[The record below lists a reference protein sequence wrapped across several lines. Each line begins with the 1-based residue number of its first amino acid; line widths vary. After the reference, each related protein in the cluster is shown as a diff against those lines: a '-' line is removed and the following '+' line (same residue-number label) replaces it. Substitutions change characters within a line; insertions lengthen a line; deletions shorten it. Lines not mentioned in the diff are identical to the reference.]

1 MAKFRPIGN
10 ILKSLAT
17 NKVFGFCLRIDLAL
31 GKILKNVYAIGQI
44 FIVVNDQKLNK
55 DSCLR
60 VTLN

>member
-1 MAKFRPIGN
+1 MTSCGEISPLWKHF
-10 ILKSLAT
+10 
-17 NKVFGFCLRIDLAL
+17 KVFGFCLRIDLAL